1 MTFQDAPNLVQ
12 QRVASWYPLKK
23 RLTLELI
30 YYPASVSRCPL
41 LLYVRRFEFSCP
53 VVHLLFGAAPVHSMY
68 TTVCCLCVC
77 VVLTIY
83 HLTPLFTSTCSD
95 QKQHEPKNLNRFTSS
110 RSPILEATHAFA
122 FTVVGDLISS
132 SDLVGGSPS
141 LSTHATS
148 VLKSVFVNNR

>member
-1 MTFQDAPNLVQ
+1 MTFKDAPILQPILVATTCCQ
-12 QRVASWYPLKK
+12 LISLKK

-77 VVLTIY
+77 V
-83 HLTPLFTSTCSD
+83 
-95 QKQHEPKNLNRFTSS
+95 
-110 RSPILEATHAFA
+110 
-122 FTVVGDLISS
+122 
-132 SDLVGGSPS
+132 
-141 LSTHATS
+141 
-148 VLKSVFVNNR
+148 